1 MQRRAF
7 LGLVA
12 AAIAPTST
20 RAQNSLGLRR
30 LGFLVTANPQPNW
43 DDLREGLRDLGYV
56 DGQGIQFEYRS
67 AEGNIDRLGGLA
79 EELVRLDVDILVV
92 WQTPA
97 ALAARRATSTIPIVM
112 AGVAD
117 PVGSALVASLSRP
130 GANVTGVSGATL
142 ETSSKLLELM
152 GEMLPSA
159 RRIGLL
165 ANAADPFSKALV
177 DRIEQSGRSLN
188 LSILVR
194 SVRGV
199 GEIAAAL
206 SGMKDDAA
214 EAVFVQP
221 SLPFGP
227 VVQTATRLGL
237 PSASPVRSFPIAGG
251 LMSYSADQAHSFR
264 QAATYVDRIL
274 KGASP
279 AELPVAQP
287 TRYSLLVNLKT
298 AGALGVV
305 VPPALLARTDEVIE

>member
-20 RAQNSLGLRR
+20 RAQKDPGRRR

-43 DDLREGLRDLGYV
+43 DDLRDGLRDLGYI
-56 DGQGIQFEYRS
+56 DGQGIQFEFRS
-67 AEGNIDRLGGLA
+67 ADGNVDRLPELA
-79 EELVRLDVDILVV
+79 AELVRLDVDVLVV

-117 PVGSALVASLSRP
+117 PVGSGIVASLARP
-130 GANVTGVSGATL
+130 GGNVTGVSGATL
-142 ETSSKLLELM
+142 ETSSKLLELI

-177 DRIEQSGRSLN
+177 ERIEQSGRSLS
-188 LSILVR
+188 LSILIKF
-194 SVRGV
+194 VRGAS
-199 GEIAAAL
+199 EIAAAL
-206 SGMKDDAA
+206 SGMKDEAA
-214 EAVFVQP
+214 EAVLVQP
-221 SLPFGP
+221 SLPFGT
-227 VVQTATRLGL
+227 VVEFASKLGL

-251 LMSYSADQAHSFR
+251 LMSYSADQSHSFR
-264 QAATYVDRIL
+264 QAASYVDRIL

-287 TRYSLLVNLKT
+287 TRYSLLINLKT
-298 AGALGVV
+298 AGALGIV